1 MKKFFTLIAA
11 VALAASVNA
20 QGVYAVSEGEVPE
33 GGSKI
38 TSVPNITMTWGEDTW
53 KDNKKVDDKFEGM
66 AYKVT
71 GSTNAAVSNMVPS
84 SGAYVAFEATKDGV
98 VTFCY
103 KLNKNKTQHFVDQDG
118 NKVVESISET
128 SGTSI
133 YKKTDFPVKA
143 GVKYYSLKFR
153 K

>member
-103 KLNKNKTQHFVDQDG
+103 KLNLNSAT
-118 NKVVESISET
+118 
-128 SGTSI
+128 
-133 YKKTDFPVKA
+133 
-143 GVKYYSLKFR
+143 L
-153 K
+153 